1 MPALRSNLVAYQ
13 AAGVDQFVISLTS
26 PDPADMATEIRWAAR
41 EYAI

>member
-1 MPALRSNLVAYQ
+1 MNIQGSCNNLC
-13 AAGVDQFVISLTS
+13 DTS